1 MTSLKRKRLELSTVL
16 LGAGLQ
22 PVRPEFEE
30 GPLNSWLRAL
40 PMCFNPDSDRKHWY
54 TRLTWVQHCR
64 TFAGNRAG
72 NRHGAPRLQLF
83 QPRRGYPDIRSAQQ
97 ARPHPERASAVVRP
111 DRAGKSAT
119 LCAALSQLMAVH
131 RPRLFIA
138 EAGNSFGLLAD
149 FFDSLGLTV
158 NKISVKPGSGVS
170 LPPFADAHKL
180 VEEGPPP
187 VPLMR
192 ATCRISTR
200 TTMARMTSVTF
211 SVKWKSPRA

>member
-1 MTSLKRKRLELSTVL
+1 M
-16 LGAGLQ
+16 
-22 PVRPEFEE
+22 PVTGRETGTGHPGFSFFNR
-30 GPLNSWLRAL
+30 GGDTLTFDPLNKL
-40 PMCFNPDSDRKHWY
+40 DRTQNAH
-54 TRLTWVQHCR
+54 L
-64 TFAGNRAG
+64 
-72 NRHGAPRLQLF
+72 LLF
-83 QPRRGYPDIRSAQQ
+83 GPTG
-97 ARPHPERASAVVRP
+97 
-111 DRAGKSAT
+111 AGKSAT